1 MALGRRAY
9 LHLLNF
15 ALFGAF
21 TLLTVLTDL
30 RLTPGFAALTIAQG
44 LLAILVLQRRGAPPS
59 ALVIQGFLGASYFAI
74 AYCVA
79 AIAGAP
85 NTSRFWAIFAATAVI
100 FAPVALMGWRRRA
113 TWVARTRASARGAS
127 RRWG

>member
-1 MALGRRAY
+1 MALGKRAY
-9 LHLLNF
+9 LHLFNF

-30 RLTPGFAALTIAQG
+30 RLTLGFAALAVAQA
-44 LLAILVLQRRGAPPS
+44 LLAMLVLRRPGAQRS
-59 ALVIQGFLGASYFAI
+59 ALMIRGFLGATLFAV

-79 AIAGAP
+79 AIGGAP
-85 NTSRFWAIFAATAVI
+85 NTLGFWVIFSATAAIFLPI
-100 FAPVALMGWRRRA
+100 ALMGWRRRA

-127 RRWG
+127 RRRG